1 MPSSLTEV
9 RSSTCG
15 CFPSPTGVGVRY
27 GQNSIW
33 LEAFLGGLAP
43 RDFRATAGTRPS
55 RHACC
60 PAALPAG
67 RTPDWQPILSLRWAH
82 AAYRVPSSLDI
93 DALWCRT
100 IQPALHRL
108 RLLRPRLRSRLT
120 LGRLTLPR
128 NPQAFGGSGSHTS
141 FATHSGIRSS
151 ERSTCPCDQASLR
164 SQRSPTIPSLQGIH
178 SFGGMLEPRY
188 VVGASALD
196 Q

>member
-15 CFPSPTGVGVRY
+15 YLPSPTGVGVRY
-27 GQNSIW
+27 GQNGIW

-55 RHACC
+55 RHATVQRFCLLDALRTGNPSC
-60 PAALPAG
+60 PFDGLTLPTAS
-67 RTPDWQPILSLRWAH
+67 PLHSC
-82 AAYRVPSSLDI
+82 

-128 NPQAFGGSGSHTS
+128 NPQACGGSGSRTS
-141 FATHSGIRSS
+141 LATHSGIRSS
-151 ERSTCPCDQASLR
+151 ERSTCPCSQASPR
-164 SQRSPTIPSLQGIH
+164 SQRSPTRPCSRGSSQL
-178 SFGGMLEPRY
+178 RWD
-188 VVGASALD
+188 A
-196 Q
+196 